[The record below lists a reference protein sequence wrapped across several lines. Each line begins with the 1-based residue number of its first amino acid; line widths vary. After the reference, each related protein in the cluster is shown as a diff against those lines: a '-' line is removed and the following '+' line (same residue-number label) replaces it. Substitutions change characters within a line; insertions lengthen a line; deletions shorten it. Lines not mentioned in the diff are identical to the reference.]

1 MEDVSE
7 GVKAVCGNN
16 KAQGVIIRKL
26 KFLDEKLRKFLLHD
40 DSKIQ
45 LQRKFE
51 KIALDEHYTR
61 LYAPRI
67 IAEETEHD
75 SNRAIVPE
83 ESIKKTRKMLQKGL
97 NSSDWEK
104 YRNQAIIKGNRR
116 DRDVLDQLELKRERT
131 HSMGVKV
138 LESNLKHDKKPN
150 SAPVD
155 EKESLPSW
163 KKLVHAST
171 QARLLK
177 VDMIR

>member
-1 MEDVSE
+1 MVFFTVFLQGGTIGYICKRLEIELNKKKDEKISVDIQEKVMEDVSE
-7 GVKAVCGNN
+7 GVKAICGNN

-67 IAEETEHD
+67 IAEKTEHD
-75 SNRAIVPE
+75 SNRAKVPE

-104 YRNQAIIKGNRR
+104 YRN
-116 DRDVLDQLELKRERT
+116 
-131 HSMGVKV
+131 
-138 LESNLKHDKKPN
+138 
-150 SAPVD
+150 
-155 EKESLPSW
+155 
-163 KKLVHAST
+163 
-171 QARLLK
+171 
-177 VDMIR
+177 